1 MGMMGSH
8 HVTFEGE
15 CYKLNE
21 TTLPFGYIEKGNLEM
36 FITGILGGFFL
47 LLWYHSKMKNKVF
60 LWLGT
65 GIIFL
70 GLFSVFSSYQE
81 KKRIIKEHGTKIECL

>member
-8 HVTFEGE
+8 HVTFEGD

-21 TTLPFGYIEKGNLEM
+21 KTFPMGYVDPGYIDM
-36 FITGILGGFFL
+36 FITLILGGFFL

-60 LWLGT
+60 L
-65 GIIFL
+65 FL
-70 GLFSVFSSYQE
+70 GIGILFWGLFTVFSKYQN
-81 KKRIIKEHGTKIECL
+81 KKRIIQEHGTKVKCD